1 MRKYLRATLLAAA
14 FVAVGGITALVARS
28 MWEQHRKELLQ
39 PMLEVLP
46 GVSQHIR
53 DFRQTKMEN
62 GRKVW
67 EVAAADARYFDDTD
81 TVVVRGP
88 VLSWYLKDGRR
99 IGLEGDEGRIR
110 LERGDVMRVEV
121 EGNIQVFLADY
132 EVRTERAVYDRA
144 TDLITAPGDVSIQG
158 RGLDLHGRGMDVKV
172 SDQQL
177 SLRQNVSMVLQPALL
192 RQKHPKSA
200 S

>member
-1 MRKYLRATLLAAA
+1 MRKYLRVTLFATVFL
-14 FVAVGGITALVARS
+14 AVGGIAALVARS
-28 MWEQHRKELLQ
+28 MWQQHQQELLQ
-39 PMLEVLP
+39 PMLEILP

-53 DFRQTKMEN
+53 DFRQTKMED

-67 EVAAADARYFDDTD
+67 EVVAADARYFDDTD

-99 IGLEGDEGRIR
+99 IGLEGDEGRIQ
-110 LERGDVMRVEV
+110 LERGDVTRVEL

-144 TDLITAPGDVSIQG
+144 TDLITAPGDVEIKG
-158 RGLDLHGRGMDVKV
+158 RGLDLQGRGMDVRV

-177 SLRQNVSMVLQPALL
+177 SLRQNVSMVMQPALL
-192 RQKHPKSA
+192 RQKHSPGA